1 MPPRKPL
8 HETYP
13 QGTRSF
19 SEICSQAPCRPD
31 GPDLTRSSSPPQPR
45 QNCWDI
51 RHGCTSTTLN
61 GHPQVSN
68 GPPRWWDPPN
78 SAWLGLLLIL
88 LLSPPIQAVECDC
101 MKGSGTSRYFSS
113 YTHMPRTC
121 YSGKTPITCTSR
133 HAEGTFW
140 MSELSQTIQDQ
151 AGQEQTR
158 QRVIHQ
164 LQTSNQL
171 TYKSISLD
179 DIKKVPTT
187 EQLTTAL
194 LNSSYNLWR
203 NLSKTGDSNCWI
215 CFPFSTLSNIVGIP
229 LPTNWTLPN
238 STITNQTVHIGPIG
252 GNIPII
258 NSSNSLTPVAANI
271 TNSSL
276 PYCAPSGIFLSC
288 PQGTYR
294 CLTANDSLD
303 CTFIL
308 LSPSTNIYSDSQL
321 QSTLFLQ
328 YRRKRAAFL
337 PFLIGAGITT
347 GVATGVAGMGTSID
361 FYYKLSQALNDDM
374 ERIADSLTALQTQV
388 TSLAAVTLQNR
399 RALDLLT
406 AEKGGTCLYLNEEC
420 CYFVNQSG
428 IVTSKVKEL
437 RDRIQTRRQGS
448 SFWGLDPHTWVTWLL
463 PLAGPLCLILL
474 LISVA
479 PCLFRCLQERL
490 QELTRVSVNQLLLHP
505 YSRLPTS
512 DYPYN
517 DAPPSG
523 ACNKICSWTL
533 ACLGGLISV

>member
-1 MPPRKPL
+1 
-8 HETYP
+8 
-13 QGTRSF
+13 
-19 SEICSQAPCRPD
+19 
-31 GPDLTRSSSPPQPR
+31 
-45 QNCWDI
+45 
-51 RHGCTSTTLN
+51 
-61 GHPQVSN
+61 
-68 GPPRWWDPPN
+68 
-78 SAWLGLLLIL
+78 
-88 LLSPPIQAVECDC
+88 
-101 MKGSGTSRYFSS
+101 
-113 YTHMPRTC
+113 MPRTC

-133 HAEGTFW
+133 HAVGTFW
-140 MSELSQTIQDQ
+140 MSELSQTSRSPCSRYPKTGKVCWTYLSHVGLSDGGGGVQDQ
-151 AGQEQTR
+151 AGQEQMR

-164 LQTSNQL
+164 LQASNQL
-171 TYKSISLD
+171 TYKGISLD

-203 NLSKTGDSNCWI
+203 NCSKTGDSNCWI

-238 STITNQTVHIGPIG
+238 STITNQTIHIGPIG

-258 NSSNSLTPVAANI
+258 NSSNSLTPTAANI

-406 AEKGGTCLYLNEEC
+406 AKKGGTCLYLNEEC

-448 SFWGLDPHTWVTWLL
+448 SFWGLDPHTW
-463 PLAGPLCLILL
+463 
-474 LISVA
+474 
-479 PCLFRCLQERL
+479 ERL

-517 DAPPSG
+517 DAPPSAG
-523 ACNKICSWTL
+523 SSQSRVDAPDTI
-533 ACLGGLISV
+533 I

>member
-1 MPPRKPL
+1 
-8 HETYP
+8 
-13 QGTRSF
+13 
-19 SEICSQAPCRPD
+19 
-31 GPDLTRSSSPPQPR
+31 
-45 QNCWDI
+45 
-51 RHGCTSTTLN
+51 
-61 GHPQVSN
+61 
-68 GPPRWWDPPN
+68 
-78 SAWLGLLLIL
+78 
-88 LLSPPIQAVECDC
+88 
-101 MKGSGTSRYFSS
+101 
-113 YTHMPRTC
+113 MPRTC

-133 HAEGTFW
+133 HAVGTFW
-140 MSELSQTIQDQ
+140 MSELSQTSLSPCSRYPKTGKVCWTYLSHVGLSDGGGVQDQ

-164 LQTSNQL
+164 LQASNQL
-171 TYKSISLD
+171 TYKGISLD

-203 NLSKTGDSNCWI
+203 NFSKTGDSNCWI

-238 STITNQTVHIGPIG
+238 STITNQTVRIGPIG

-258 NSSNSLTPVAANI
+258 NSSNNLTPTA
-271 TNSSL
+271 
-276 PYCAPSGIFLSC
+276 
-288 PQGTYR
+288 GTYR

-328 YRRKRAAFL
+328 YRRKRAFL

-448 SFWGLDPHTWVTWLL
+448 SFWGLDPHTW
-463 PLAGPLCLILL
+463 
-474 LISVA
+474 
-479 PCLFRCLQERL
+479 ERL

-517 DAPPSG
+517 DAPPAAGSSQSRVD
-523 ACNKICSWTL
+523 APDTI
-533 ACLGGLISV
+533 I

>member
-1 MPPRKPL
+1 
-8 HETYP
+8 
-13 QGTRSF
+13 
-19 SEICSQAPCRPD
+19 
-31 GPDLTRSSSPPQPR
+31 
-45 QNCWDI
+45 
-51 RHGCTSTTLN
+51 
-61 GHPQVSN
+61 
-68 GPPRWWDPPN
+68 
-78 SAWLGLLLIL
+78 
-88 LLSPPIQAVECDC
+88 
-101 MKGSGTSRYFSS
+101 
-113 YTHMPRTC
+113 MPRTC

-133 HAEGTFW
+133 HAVGTFW
-140 MSELSQTIQDQ
+140 MSELSPTSRSPCSRYPKTGKVCWTYLSH

-164 LQTSNQL
+164 LQASNQL
-171 TYKSISLD
+171 TYKGISLD
-179 DIKKVPTT
+179 DIKKLPTT

-203 NLSKTGDSNCWI
+203 NFSKTGDSNCWI
-215 CFPFSTLSNIVGIP
+215 CFPFSTVSNIVGIP

-252 GNIPII
+252 GNILII
-258 NSSNSLTPVAANI
+258 NSSNNLTPTAANI

-276 PYCAPSGIFLSC
+276 PYCAPLGIFLSC

-321 QSTLFLQ
+321 Q
-328 YRRKRAAFL
+328 AAFL

-388 TSLAAVTLQNR
+388 TSLAAVTLQNQW
-399 RALDLLT
+399 ALDLLT

-448 SFWGLDPHTWVTWLL
+448 SFWGLDPHTW
-463 PLAGPLCLILL
+463 
-474 LISVA
+474 
-479 PCLFRCLQERL
+479 ERL

-517 DAPPSG
+517 DAPPSAG
-523 ACNKICSWTL
+523 SSQSRVDAPDTI
-533 ACLGGLISV
+533 I